1 MFRVIEQCLLTTL
14 YMHLLLSLDLPSR
27 AVCLMRL
34 CIAIPVSERNSMSQ
48 TAGTELGCAGERY
61 DATFL
66 ATKYLDPNRHYCC
79 HYIYTCLPRR
89 SIHLVIYEDQ
99 G

>member
-14 YMHLLLSLDLPSR
+14 YMHLLLNLDLPSR
-27 AVCLMRL
+27 SVCLMRL

-48 TAGTELGCAGERY
+48 TAGTQLGCAGERY

-66 ATKYLDPNRHYCC
+66 ATEYLDRIVIIVVTI
-79 HYIYTCLPRR
+79 YILACPVDLST
-89 SIHLVIYEDQ
+89 
-99 G
+99 